1 MNLICPLA
9 ILERGLGGEVVESG
23 ITGKLKMENELKE
36 KTYNRI
42 KIRLTIAGMV
52 IDLGLLLVLAFSGL
66 AVFIASH
73 SAVTGNDYINFL
85 VFVFLCGLLFS
96 VISVPMDFYGGYVIE
111 HRFGLSNQSFWNWL
125 KESLKGTALNIVI
138 GVPVALA
145 FYWFIRS
152 TGNLWWL
159 WFGIFVFVLSVVL
172 ARIAPVLIFPIFY
185 KFKELDNG
193 EIREMVEKIMADV
206 NIRISGIFSFNMSK
220 DTKKAN
226 AGFTGLGKTKR
237 IILSDTL
244 LENFTVDEIG
254 VVFAHEAGHFK
265 YKHVV
270 KRIIFGTAVIFL
282 SFYFCGLTYAW
293 TVGKMGF
300 AHIYDL
306 AALPVLMVY
315 LSIFSLVMFPVT
327 NSISRRHE
335 YQADR
340 YALQT
345 TGNLEA
351 FVSTME
357 KLASINLADKEPHR
371 IVEFFFYSH
380 PSIKRRIEAARI
392 SFDSVKG

>member
-1 MNLICPLA
+1 
-9 ILERGLGGEVVESG
+9 
-23 ITGKLKMENELKE
+23 MENELKE
-36 KTYNRI
+36 KAYNRI

-52 IDLGLLLVLAFSGL
+52 IDLGLLVVLAFSGL
-66 AVFIASH
+66 AALIASH
-73 SAVTGNDYINFL
+73 STVTGNDYINFL

-96 VISVPMDFYGGYVIE
+96 VISIPMDFYGGYVVE
-111 HRFGLSNQSFWNWL
+111 HRFGLSNQSLLNWIKENL
-125 KESLKGTALNIVI
+125 KSTALNIVI

-193 EIREMVEKIMADV
+193 EIRERVEKILADV

-254 VVFAHEAGHFK
+254 VVFAHEAGHYK
-265 YKHVV
+265 YRHIV
-270 KRIIFGTAVIFL
+270 KNIMFSTVVIFV
-282 SFYFCGLTYAW
+282 SFYLCGRVYAW
-293 TVGKMGF
+293 TVSAMGF
-300 AHIYDL
+300 TEIYDL
-306 AALPVLMVY
+306 AALPVLMLY
-315 LSIFSLVMFPVT
+315 LSLFGLLLMPVT
-327 NSISRRHE
+327 NSISRMYE
-335 YQADR
+335 YQADG
-340 YALQT
+340 YALRT
-345 TGNLEA
+345 TGNLDA

-371 IVEFFFYSH
+371 VVEFFFYSH
-380 PSIKRRIEAARI
+380 PSIKRRVEAAG
-392 SFDSVKG
+392 SLFKTFK